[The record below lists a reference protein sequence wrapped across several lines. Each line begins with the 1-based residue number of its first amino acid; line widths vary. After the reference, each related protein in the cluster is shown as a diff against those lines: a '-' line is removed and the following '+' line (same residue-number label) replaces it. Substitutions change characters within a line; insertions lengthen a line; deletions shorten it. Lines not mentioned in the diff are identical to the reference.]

1 MDKITEEL
9 HDVEKDLTVH
19 EAVCAERYKNIV
31 ERQEWAYNRIIK
43 IEKMIYMI
51 FVFILL
57 SNPEFL
63 KILLKLI

>member
-1 MDKITEEL
+1 MGELKEEL
-9 HDVEKDLTVH
+9 HDVEKDLSVH